1 MANLAEDRKS
11 IRKDGT
17 LFSHPVAASTTL
29 YAGALVN
36 LDSTGYAIPSAD
48 DATHTFAGKADAQAD
63 NSSGADGDERVE
75 GHREGVFEYS
85 ATGMTQSNVN
95 DDAYV
100 VDDNTIGLGIAAQ
113 PTSVTGVTLKRIAT
127 SKGGAYALAY
137 VNAGA
142 TLSWGGGTP
151 VTVSSGGDYIL
162 TGADGSQIM
171 ATVVSASL
179 PSSDASD
186 ASIALGHVRCGKIA
200 EVVSATSVFIDI
212 LGAVRS

>member
-1 MANLAEDRKS
+1 MANLVADRKS

-17 LFSHPVAASTTL
+17 LFSHPVAAAATL

-36 LDSTGYAIPSAD
+36 LDSTGYAIPAAD
-48 DATHTFAGKADAQAD
+48 DASHTFAGKADTRAD
-63 NSSGADGDERVE
+63 NLAGADGDERVE

-85 ATGMTQSNVN
+85 ASGMTQSSVN

-100 VDDNTIGLGIAAQ
+100 VDDNTIGLGITAQ
-113 PTSVTGVTLKRIAT
+113 PTSVTGVTLKRTAT
-127 SKGGAYALAY
+127 SKGGTYALAY
-137 VNAGA
+137 VSAGA
-142 TLSWGGGTP
+142 TLSWGGGAA
-151 VTVSSGGDYIL
+151 VTVSSNGDYVL
-162 TGADGSQIM
+162 TAADGSQIM

-179 PSSDASD
+179 PASDATD
-186 ASIALGHVRCGKIA
+186 ASIALRHVRCGKIA